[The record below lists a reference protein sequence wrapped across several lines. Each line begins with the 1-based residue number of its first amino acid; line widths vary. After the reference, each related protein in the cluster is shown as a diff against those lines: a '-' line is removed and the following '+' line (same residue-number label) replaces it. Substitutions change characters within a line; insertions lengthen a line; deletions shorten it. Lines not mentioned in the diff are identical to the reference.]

1 MFAQQPLSSSAS
13 HLAAQRCLSLKDSQ
27 TVSSAISGAA
37 GLQDVDD
44 DQGSD
49 SSGQSDGSGESDKG
63 KKTKKESKRKRQS
76 SYSTSSAEGFVE
88 VEGDEPAQ
96 LMTMLPVSGW
106 FRFLDFSSCIL
117 PNTQLVLACCCTCT
131 ISLID

>member
-1 MFAQQPLSSSAS
+1 L
-13 HLAAQRCLSLKDSQ
+13 
-27 TVSSAISGAA
+27 TGTT

-49 SSGQSDGSGESDKG
+49 SSGHSDGSGESNKG
-63 KKTKKESKRKRQS
+63 KKKKKNSKRKRQS
-76 SYSTSSAEGFVE
+76 SNSASSAEGFIE

-106 FRFLDFSSCIL
+106 FQIFDVSSCIL
-117 PNTQLVLACCCTCT
+117 PNDQ
-131 ISLID
+131 